1 MKKLG
6 FLVCSTGWGG
16 LEMNVIRL
24 SGWMK
29 ERGWDITFFAYENT
43 KVAQSAVENKHKLIP
58 VKKHKKYFDFSNAYR
73 LSKLLKKEEIEILF
87 VFDNKDLDLTFLT
100 KTFYNT
106 SLKVVYQQQMQIGVK
121 KSDWLHTMRYNSIDI
136 WISPLN
142 WLKEELA
149 LKTKFKQEKVRVIP
163 LNTEVTKYL
172 TPKYSKESAR
182 LNWAIP
188 LETITLGI
196 IGRIDPKKGQLFV
209 AQAVEK
215 LVKRGNNIQLL
226 IVGDAT
232 INDPAGMKYFKN
244 LESFIIRNNL
254 QDHIYL
260 KESTSDTLKFYNAI
274 DLFVMASH
282 GETFGMVTI
291 ESMLSGIP
299 IIGTNTAGT
308 PEILE
313 NGNLGTLFE
322 FENENDFIEKV
333 EKILENYPRYAS
345 LAHEAQQIAK
355 VKYSHITECEQM
367 EKIIKELS

>member
-24 SGWMK
+24 SDWMK
-29 ERGWDITFFAYENT
+29 ERGWNITFFAYEGT
-43 KVAQSAVENKHKLIP
+43 KVAESAIQNNHKLIP
-58 VKKHKKYFDFSNAYR
+58 VKKHKKYFDFSNAFR

-106 SLKVVYQQQMQIGVK
+106 AIKVIYQQQMQIGVK
-121 KSDWLHTMRYNSIDI
+121 KTDWLHTMRYNSVDI

-149 LKTKFKQEKVRVIP
+149 QKTKFKAEKVRVIP
-163 LNTEVTKYL
+163 LNTEVEKYL

-182 LNWAIP
+182 LSWAIP
-188 LETITLGI
+188 IETFTLGI

-209 AQAVEK
+209 AQAIQK

-232 INDPAGMKYFKN
+232 INDPAGLKYFKS

-260 KESTSDTLKFYNAI
+260 KEATPDTLKFYNAI

-313 NGNLGTLFE
+313 NGNLGSLFE
-322 FENENDFIEKV
+322 YENEEDFIEKV
-333 EKILENYPRYAS
+333 EKILENYPRYNS
-345 LAHEAQQIAK
+345 LAAEAQQLAK